1 MIKNNRTRKWQGRVS
16 ETITDNFFLDFQSG
30 CAMMARRE
38 RSTHEKTMDIIDRFI
53 DWFYNN
59 GTGGRYVK

>member
-1 MIKNNRTRKWQGRVS
+1 MAGGACLKPSPI
-16 ETITDNFFLDFQSG
+16 IFFLISNPG
-30 CAMMARRE
+30 VATMARRE

-53 DWFYNN
+53 DRFYNN

>member
-1 MIKNNRTRKWQGRVS
+1 MVGGRVS
-16 ETITDNFFLDFQSG
+16 ETITDNFFFLISNPG
-30 CAMMARRE
+30 VATMTRRE

-53 DWFYNN
+53 DRFYNN